1 MINKRAQEIEITGIR
16 VFANQVEQY
25 ADGVNLTIGQPD
37 FPTPERVKQAGIKA
51 IENNLTGYSHS
62 AGILELRQSVA
73 RFFEDKY
80 NFSYN
85 PETEIIITS
94 GVSEAI
100 DSVLRTIL
108 TEGDEVILPAP
119 IFSAYEPIVHLCGAK
134 VVYLDTSDTDFI
146 PDPNRLNDLITDKTK
161 AIIFNYP
168 TNPTGVTI
176 SNEKMKQLVDVLKKH
191 DIFILSDEIYS
202 ENSYAGKHQS
212 FAQFPELKNQ
222 LFLLHGL
229 SKSHSMTGWRIGY
242 VLGPEDIMEHVV
254 KVHLYNC
261 ICASVPGQ
269 YAAIEA
275 LTNSLETPNEM
286 NKAYIERRDYVYDR
300 LNKMGLHAVKPTG
313 AFYIFPSIKD
323 TGLTSFE
330 FATKL
335 LEEEHVA
342 VVPGDAFTTYGEG
355 FIRISYA
362 GSIQLLKEGMNR
374 LERFMNKLTK

>member
-1 MINKRAQEIEITGIR
+1 
-16 VFANQVEQY
+16 
-25 ADGVNLTIGQPD
+25 
-37 FPTPERVKQAGIKA
+37 
-51 IENNLTGYSHS
+51 
-62 AGILELRQSVA
+62 
-73 RFFEDKY
+73 
-80 NFSYN
+80 
-85 PETEIIITS
+85 
-94 GVSEAI
+94 
-100 DSVLRTIL
+100 
-108 TEGDEVILPAP
+108 
-119 IFSAYEPIVHLCGAK
+119 
-134 VVYLDTSDTDFI
+134 
-146 PDPNRLNDLITDKTK
+146 
-161 AIIFNYP
+161 
-168 TNPTGVTI
+168 
-176 SNEKMKQLVDVLKKH
+176 MKQLVDVLKKH